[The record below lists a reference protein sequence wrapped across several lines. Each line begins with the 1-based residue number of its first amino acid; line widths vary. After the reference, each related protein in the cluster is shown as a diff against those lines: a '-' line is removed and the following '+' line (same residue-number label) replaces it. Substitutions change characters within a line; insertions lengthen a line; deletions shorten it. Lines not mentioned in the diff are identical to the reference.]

1 MCKYVLLE
9 ERLYAK
15 DFGNETIVL
24 ENVHT
29 ECGYLLNK
37 GRVEHQLSRGQN
49 RCMFCGGEI
58 EYVISEN

>member
-9 ERLYAK
+9 ERLCAK
-15 DFGNETIVL
+15 DFSDEIIVL

-29 ECGYLLNK
+29 ECGYLVNK
-37 GRVEHQLSRGQN
+37 ARLEHQLARGQN

-58 EYVISEN
+58 EYVKKED